1 MVAQRAPRLPPP
13 HRFSAPVP
21 PPGPIALNIIKLLNR
36 FDSLRKLVVNGKS
49 SQMQMQM
56 HRCKAVSVSFG
67 NFPNGRIKGKMVR
80 NLSKCGTSLSFVA
93 IRGIHKARTTD
104 FCVSLPSHHCRRPK
118 RRSARL
124 AQAGAW
130 AGLGFPATIYSSFG
144 VGVGVN
150 RNVGK
155 LG

>member
-1 MVAQRAPRLPPP
+1 
-13 HRFSAPVP
+13 
-21 PPGPIALNIIKLLNR
+21 
-36 FDSLRKLVVNGKS
+36 VNGKS
-49 SQMQMQM
+49 SQMQSQMQM
-56 HRCKAVSVSFG
+56 QMYRWKAVSVSLKFFSPMG
-67 NFPNGRIKGKMVR
+67 GSKGRMVKESFRNVGKSQLYKR
-80 NLSKCGTSLSFVA
+80 SEGFTRLAL
-93 IRGIHKARTTD
+93 RT

-118 RRSARL
+118 GGARGWRK
-124 AQAGAW
+124 AGAW